1 MPPKK
6 TAGKKPP
13 TKKAAGEGGEKKKG
27 KGRPKSKAGES
38 YKLYLY
44 KVLKQ
49 VHPDTGI
56 SSKAMAILN
65 SFIIDQFE
73 KIASQAA
80 QLSRVNKR
88 PTLTSREIQTA
99 VRLVL
104 PGELA
109 KHAVSEGT
117 KAVTK
122 FTSSQNDKGDDEHE
136 APYFEPAEDFYA
148 LNGQTRLNQATAN
161 LATTI
166 IGAGIMALPHAFATM
181 GLLLGSAMLLL
192 GLVHVSQVTKKWTY
206 VDLTRA
212 EFGQAG
218 VTALQLAIILNNAGS
233 MVVYLVIIGDV
244 LVGVP
249 PLYSGLLTN
258 VLGIHDPSL
267 WYISRPF
274 VVGMV
279 CILFL
284 LPLLSLRDLSML
296 GPMSTVGVGIAAL
309 FATSIVALAGVAIG
323 RNMVGNFSW
332 LPTMELLGGSPS
344 RVAIHLLAVLPVV
357 SMAFICHYNVHPVAH
372 RRGRKQRGGTTV
384 VFGSHTDANIL
395 NNLTPENVTP
405 LVGAPLARFLCFAVR
420 AGYCVCLVSTFALLN
435 WALRET
441 VSNLV
446 FGAPSPPGA
455 AFYGLSWGLL
465 AAVYLTSIFVPNVW
479 YAMSLFSATAV
490 FVAFILPGMLTVRL
504 GGERWRVGLA
514 WACVVL
520 GCVMGVVVL
529 VNTLFLSGR

>member
-1 MPPKK
+1 MP
-6 TAGKKPP
+6 
-13 TKKAAGEGGEKKKG
+13 
-27 KGRPKSKAGES
+27 
-38 YKLYLY
+38 
-44 KVLKQ
+44 
-49 VHPDTGI
+49 
-56 SSKAMAILN
+56 
-65 SFIIDQFE
+65 
-73 KIASQAA
+73 
-80 QLSRVNKR
+80 
-88 PTLTSREIQTA
+88 QTA
-99 VRLVL
+99 EGSAEEPLL
-104 PGELA
+104 PTAHLP
-109 KHAVSEGT
+109 EG
-117 KAVTK
+117 
-122 FTSSQNDKGDDEHE
+122 DKGDDEHE

-192 GLVHVSQVTKKWTY
+192 VYGLSKFSLQGLVHVSQVTKKWTY

-372 RRGRKQRGGTTV
+372 SLERFTQRRIKMVVRRALLVCTSVFTLVAAGGYV